1 MLKTKLFDIEG
12 YKVLVKKVSNKYTVE
27 FYNGLLYVMYAHT
40 KTKPT
45 LTFLT
50 AIVRAL
56 KELGNEQE
64 RNTNTD
70 IE

>member
-12 YKVLVKKVSNKYTVE
+12 YKILVKKVSNKYTVE
-27 FYNGLLYVMYAHT
+27 FYNGLVYVMYSHM

-50 AIVRAL
+50 VLVRAL

-70 IE
+70 TE